1 MSEDLYVNSQIT
13 EAVAQTSLKVVGEA
27 PAEAVGILYQ
37 QLAHSIGLAL
47 QNTIAQQQHSYS
59 IHNAVTLAASRQ
71 LLTTDPA
78 AAAKASQELIAG
90 SSITDNLSALQNVVS
105 EMGKKSGGDDS

>member
-1 MSEDLYVNSQIT
+1 MSEDSYVNSQIT
-13 EAVAQTSLKVVGEA
+13 DAIAQTSITVMGEA

-47 QNTIAQQQHSYS
+47 QNTIAQQQHTYS

-78 AAAKASQELIAG
+78 AAAKASQDLISG
-90 SSITDNLSALQNVVS
+90 SAITDNLTALQSVVS
-105 EMGKKSGGDDS
+105 QMSKKSDGEG